1 MVNLDLVKAHLRVD
15 GDEQDDLLNH
25 LLASAHAEC
34 CRYTGL
40 SEDSDVLKQADVLN
54 GIILAVQADY
64 EGNLE
69 QRAVYLRAA
78 HALWSP
84 YCVVFG
90 V

>member
-1 MVNLDLVKAHLRVD
+1 MVSLALIKAHLRID
-15 GDEQDDLLNH
+15 GDEQDDWLNH
-25 LLASAHAEC
+25 LLASATAEC

-40 SEDSDVLKQADVLN
+40 SEDSNVLKQADVVN
-54 GIILAVQADY
+54 GIILAVQADF
-64 EGNLE
+64 EGNPE
-69 QRAVYLRAA
+69 RRTVYLSAA